1 MKRRFFYCML
11 LLWSGITSAA
21 DNRSDTTE
29 RANRISP
36 TVLAVAEVMPSVVNL
51 STEKILDDSD
61 PDQWYE
67 FAPETVMMG
76 RQRSYSLGSGSV
88 IDASGLILTNAHVVD
103 RAVRIRV
110 TFNDVERYLAE
121 VVAIDKLNDL
131 ALLRLVGDGGNHW
144 KPIEMGQPGD
154 LLLGENVIIV
164 GNPYGLGSSIA
175 CGVLSAIGRKLTYR
189 NKIVFSDVLQTDAT
203 IHPGNSGGP
212 LININGEMIGINT
225 SILKGTQGISF
236 AIPLQRVQNVLGK
249 WLIPERFRD
258 VSLGIVPG
266 VRRLPDGSLSFYLQ
280 EVLPDSPAARA
291 GLKTD
296 MILKSVNGQPVDNL
310 INLSRML
317 WKVQPD
323 TVISLETDTGKYQL
337 RAVEL
342 EAGDWQKA
350 AELKLG
356 IGLQILNA
364 DLAQALNYPFRGGLL
379 ISNLSPGVG
388 TNAERGDLLLQ
399 LGDISINTPEDLI
412 RVLRN
417 YRYGQ
422 EVPAVLLQVS
432 QQDGRY
438 FLSKKNTVFK
448 VN

>member
-1 MKRRFFYCML
+1 M
-11 LLWSGITSAA
+11 
-21 DNRSDTTE
+21 
-29 RANRISP
+29 
-36 TVLAVAEVMPSVVNL
+36 
-51 STEKILDDSD
+51 
-61 PDQWYE
+61 
-67 FAPETVMMG
+67 
-76 RQRSYSLGSGSV
+76 
-88 IDASGLILTNAHVVD
+88 
-103 RAVRIRV
+103 
-110 TFNDVERYLAE
+110 
-121 VVAIDKLNDL
+121 
-131 ALLRLVGDGGNHW
+131 
-144 KPIEMGQPGD
+144 
-154 LLLGENVIIV
+154 
-164 GNPYGLGSSIA
+164 
-175 CGVLSAIGRKLTYR
+175 
-189 NKIVFSDVLQTDAT
+189 
-203 IHPGNSGGP
+203 
-212 LININGEMIGINT
+212 
-225 SILKGTQGISF
+225 
-236 AIPLQRVQNVLGK
+236 
-249 WLIPERFRD
+249 
-258 VSLGIVPG
+258 
-266 VRRLPDGSLSFYLQ
+266 SFYLQ
-280 EVLPDSPAARA
+280 EVLPDSPASRA